1 MRAYSAIQCDSQAT
15 AQVRNAHRALCGGCF
30 PRAQAKELWRGWME
44 PGCRSRVRTG
54 EHRARAGMCLRTPR
68 TAFCPVG
75 PAWRCPQNDARRD
88 LGGRARGAATAVGA
102 AVEMRHRQAV
112 RAARMP
118 RPEGAQSESDREGSR
133 EATAPVSFLS
143 LKGGVGSK
151 TTGKKHGESYNRPRL
166 GIHLYRL
173 GLPRYT
179 LFRFY
184 CATITPLNR
193 ER

>member
-1 MRAYSAIQCDSQAT
+1 MASCGGAAPRHNWPYSSIGVRMRAYSAIQCDSQAT

-44 PGCRSRVRTG
+44 PGWKSRVRTG

-102 AVEMRHRQAV
+102 AVELRHRQAV

-133 EATAPVSFLS
+133 EATAPVSFLLS
-143 LKGGVGSK
+143 QRRCRKQNYRKKARKKLQQAA
-151 TTGKKHGESYNRPRL
+151 TG
-166 GIHLYRL
+166 
-173 GLPRYT
+173 
-179 LFRFY
+179 
-184 CATITPLNR
+184 
-193 ER
+193 